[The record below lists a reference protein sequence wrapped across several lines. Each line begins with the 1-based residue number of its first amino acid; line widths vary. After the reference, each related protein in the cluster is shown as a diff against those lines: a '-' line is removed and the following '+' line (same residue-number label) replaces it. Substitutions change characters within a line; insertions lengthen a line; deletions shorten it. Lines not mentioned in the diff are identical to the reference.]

1 MIVDPINET
10 LRIKALHSYGVLDTI
25 PESVFDDIAL
35 LASQICDTPIAL
47 VSFVDS
53 QRQWF
58 KAKVGLDASETH
70 RNLAFCHHT
79 IQQDDVFV
87 INEADQHPEFK
98 DNALVTDGPQIRFYA
113 GAVLKSADG
122 EALGSLCVI
131 DQKPRMLS
139 EKQTNA
145 LRALSRQVMQLLE
158 FRRLQLAD
166 AKATILKSEFIAR
179 MSHEIRVPLNAIQGY
194 VNLAME
200 EADPAEKQNH
210 LAVVKRNLISLNEL
224 VNEVLDLSKIEAGLM
239 VIKNDWFSI
248 KQLMKD
254 TQELFAPLAREKGL
268 GFSIT
273 IDDSIANEI
282 FSDEAKHRQIIRNLV
297 SNALKFTQKGQVSI
311 HLTAVESS
319 SEATLLQIKVCDSG
333 RGISPDKVIRL
344 FQPYSQI
351 EGESK
356 SKDEGTG
363 LGLNVSAQLAALLGG
378 QLKLQSTELNIGSEF
393 CFTILVPIRA
403 LAKAAPEGH
412 PFGGAKADAAKALK
426 GRILFADD
434 TADNRMLVKHML
446 KTSDIELVYAEN
458 GQEALDLSLASE
470 FDLILMDIEMPVMN
484 GLSATKAMRKA
495 GIRAPIL
502 ALTAHALD
510 VMQEKIGDAGFNGT
524 LTKPI
529 SKTGLLNIL
538 GEHLMH

>member
-1 MIVDPINET
+1 MTNDQSNET
-10 LRIKALHSYGVLDTI
+10 SRIKALQSYGVLDTI

-58 KAKVGLDASETH
+58 KAKVGIDATETH

-87 INEADQHPEFK
+87 INEANQHPDFK
-98 DNALVTDGPQIRFYA
+98 DNGLVTGGPQIRFYA
-113 GAVLKSADG
+113 GAVLKNADG

-158 FRRLQLAD
+158 FRRLQQAD

-194 VNLAME
+194 VNLALDE
-200 EADPAEKQNH
+200 DNLSVKHSHLSVVQRNLKSLNH
-210 LAVVKRNLISLNEL
+210 LVD
-224 VNEVLDLSKIEAGLM
+224 EVLDLSKIEAGLM
-239 VIKNDWFSI
+239 EIKNDWFSI
-248 KQLMKD
+248 KALIRD
-254 TQELFAPLAREKGL
+254 THELFVPLARAKGL
-268 GFSIT
+268 GFEIT
-273 IDDSIANEI
+273 VCDAIADEV
-282 FSDEAKHRQIIRNLV
+282 FSDESKHRQILRNLI
-297 SNALKFTQKGQVSI
+297 SNALKFTQTGHVAI
-311 HLTAVESS
+311 HLNQIDSNAESCLIQVLVS
-319 SEATLLQIKVCDSG
+319 DTG
-333 RGISPDKVIRL
+333 RGVSQEKIDRL
-344 FQPYSQI
+344 FKAYSQI
-351 EGESK
+351 EGDQR

-363 LGLNVSAQLAALLGG
+363 LGLNVSAQLAELLGG
-378 QLKLQSTELNIGSEF
+378 RLELESSEIDKGSKF
-393 CFTILVPIRA
+393 AFTILVPSRSVEQVVPQV
-403 LAKAAPEGH
+403 KTTVVT
-412 PFGGAKADAAKALK
+412 GAQPLK
-426 GRILFADD
+426 GRVLFADD

-446 KTSDIELVYAEN
+446 KASDIELVYAEN
-458 GQEALDLSLASE
+458 GQEALDLSLESA
-470 FDLILMDIEMPVMN
+470 FDLILMDIEMPVMD

-495 GIRAPIL
+495 GIRTPIL

-510 VMQEKIGDAGFNGT
+510 VMRDKIGDAGFSGT

-529 SKTGLLNIL
+529 SKAGLLNIL
-538 GEHLMH
+538 GQHLSD